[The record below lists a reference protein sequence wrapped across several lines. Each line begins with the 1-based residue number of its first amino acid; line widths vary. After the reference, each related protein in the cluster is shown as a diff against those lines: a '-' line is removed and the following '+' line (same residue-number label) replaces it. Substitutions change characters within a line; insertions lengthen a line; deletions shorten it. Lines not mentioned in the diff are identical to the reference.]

1 MPRTSKA
8 EVHAVFARLCR
19 ELGPA
24 SADLSLDHNA
34 AYGGWAISQSDG
46 ARYPFGG
53 FMSAGRLPA
62 GEFVRA
68 MRFAIAA
75 LELRAAGPAVYTV
88 RRHQI
93 EPRDTATAPS
103 GGGAGAIRPVV
114 IEPAPDRDAAIAAL
128 GTGCC

>member
-1 MPRTSKA
+1 MARTTQ
-8 EVHAVFARLCR
+8 EQVHAAFARLCS

-24 SADLSLDHNA
+24 GDDLSLDHNS
-34 AYGGWAISQSDG
+34 AYGGWAIAQNDG

-68 MRFAIAA
+68 MHFAIAA
-75 LELRAAGPAVYTV
+75 LELRANAV
-88 RRHQI
+88 
-93 EPRDTATAPS
+93 S
-103 GGGAGAIRPVV
+103 PVV
-114 IEPAPDRDAAIAAL
+114 PDRDAAIAAL